1 MKIDIALRS
10 VLMAL
15 DKIHVLGQDAE
26 TLAGAIN
33 VTKSILDAIENLKGD
48 DQNDNHHEPGKD
60 V

>member
-1 MKIDIALRS
+1 MKIDIALKS

-26 TLAGAIN
+26 TLAGAIK
-33 VTKSILDAIENLKGD
+33 VTKNILDAIEKAKEEQ
-48 DQNDNHHEPGKD
+48 QNDDHHEQRKD

>member
-1 MKIDIALRS
+1 MKIDIALKS

-15 DKIHVLGQDAE
+15 DSIHVLGKDAE

-33 VTKSILDAIENLKGD
+33 VTKSILDAIEKAKEE
-48 DQNDNHHEPGKD
+48 QYNDNYHEQRKD

>member
-26 TLAGAIN
+26 TLAGATKVI
-33 VTKSILDAIENLKGD
+33 KSILDAIENLKED
-48 DQNDNHHEPGKD
+48 DQNDAHDEQRKD

>member
-1 MKIDIALRS
+1 MKINIALRS

-15 DKIHVLGQDAE
+15 DSIHVLGKDAE

-33 VTKSILDAIENLKGD
+33 VTKSILDAIEKAKEGQQD
-48 DQNDNHHEPGKD
+48 DAHDEQRKD

>member
-33 VTKSILDAIENLKGD
+33 VTKSILDAIENLKED
-48 DQNDNHHEPGKD
+48 DQNDAHDEQRKD

>member
-33 VTKSILDAIENLKGD
+33 VTKSILDAIENLKED
-48 DQNDNHHEPGKD
+48 DQNDDHDEQRKD